1 MKHILTLT
9 LILITISLFIF
20 SFKQSRE
27 ISYLKSNLNQT
38 NSILNKHINK
48 DTTLNKN
55 ALTQEFKEDYY
66 IIQQQL
72 NQEQIITFVS
82 LLFGIL
88 FFIGVGIFINYLTNL
103 RQELYTKSEN
113 DWKDYEK
120 KQIEITEKQIELGL
134 NFANT
139 VITTAESL
147 KGVNNFNYVFQTL
160 MGLANYKFYGYQ
172 SNDKEQIDK
181 IILGQLKL
189 MNMEVSEIITSNQ
202 PSRNLIWNYLSQ
214 LTSIRNREI
223 TDEVNK
229 LRSKINDQ

>member
-1 MKHILTLT
+1 MKYILTIT
-9 LILITISLFIF
+9 LSLITIGLFIF
-20 SFKQSRE
+20 NFKQNQE
-27 ISYLKSNLNQT
+27 ISHIKCKLNQT
-38 NSILNKHINK
+38 NSILHKYINN
-48 DTTLNKN
+48 DTTLNKTL
-55 ALTQEFKEDYY
+55 LTQEFKEDYY
-66 IIQQQL
+66 ITQQQL
-72 NQEQIITFVS
+72 NQEQIVTYVS

-88 FFIGVGIFINYLTNL
+88 FFIGISIFVKYLSDL

-147 KGVNNFNYVFQTL
+147 KGINNFNYVFQTL

-189 MNMEVSEIITSNQ
+189 INIEVSEIMTSNQ

-214 LTSIRNREI
+214 LTSIRNSEI

>member
-1 MKHILTLT
+1 MKYILTIT
-9 LILITISLFIF
+9 LSLITIGLFIF
-20 SFKQSRE
+20 NVKQNQE
-27 ISYLKSNLNQT
+27 ISHIKCKLNQT
-38 NSILNKHINK
+38 SSILHKYINN
-48 DTTLNKN
+48 DTTLNKTL
-55 ALTQEFKEDYY
+55 LTQEFKEDYY
-66 IIQQQL
+66 ITQQQL
-72 NQEQIITFVS
+72 NQEQIVTYVS

-88 FFIGVGIFINYLTNL
+88 FFIGISIFVKYLGDL

-147 KGVNNFNYVFQTL
+147 KGINNFNYVFQTL

-189 MNMEVSEIITSNQ
+189 MNMEVSEIMTSNQ

-214 LTSIRNREI
+214 LTSIKNPEVI
-223 TDEVNK
+223 DEVNK

>member
-1 MKHILTLT
+1 MKHILTIT
-9 LILITISLFIF
+9 LSLITIGLFIF
-20 SFKQSRE
+20 NFKQNQE
-27 ISYLKSNLNQT
+27 ISHIKCKLNQT
-38 NSILNKHINK
+38 NSILHKYINN
-48 DTTLNKN
+48 DTTLNKTL
-55 ALTQEFKEDYY
+55 LTQEFKEDYY
-66 IIQQQL
+66 ITQQQL
-72 NQEQIITFVS
+72 NQEQIVTYVT

-88 FFIGVGIFINYLTNL
+88 FFIGISIFVKYLSDL

-147 KGVNNFNYVFQTL
+147 KGINNFNYVFQTL

-189 MNMEVSEIITSNQ
+189 INIEVSEIMTSNQ

-214 LTSIRNREI
+214 LTSIRNQEI